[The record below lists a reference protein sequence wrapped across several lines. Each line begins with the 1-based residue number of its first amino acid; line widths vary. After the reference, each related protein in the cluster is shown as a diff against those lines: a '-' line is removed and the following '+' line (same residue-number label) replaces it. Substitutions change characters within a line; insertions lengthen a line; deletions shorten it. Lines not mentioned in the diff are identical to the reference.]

1 MDLRALEKC
10 DSSSE
15 RAGFVIFV
23 VDLSASNLEPL
34 EVHLGEG

>member
-1 MDLRALEKC
+1 MIHLQ
-10 DSSSE
+10 

-23 VDLSASNLEPL
+23 VDISASNLEPL